1 MPPGDSRLAPTTTAK
16 ETEGDGRARRGA
28 RNRDRIVNALVELVR
43 AGEMQPTAE
52 QVAERA
58 AVGTRTVFRHFADMD
73 GLYAELSARI
83 EREVRPLAEE
93 PLPPGGLVERA
104 VALTRRRAVIFERI
118 APFVRAGDLQ
128 RWHSTFIQ
136 RNHAQRVRDLRADL
150 LARLPELAEA
160 PGPLVEALD
169 LLTSFEAWNRLRTDQ
184 RLGRERA
191 ALAMETGV
199 RSLLRGA

>member
-1 MPPGDSRLAPTTTAK
+1 MAPTTTAT
-16 ETEGDGRARRGA
+16 ETAGDGRARRGA
-28 RNRDRIVNALVELVR
+28 RNRERIVNALVELVR
-43 AGEMQPTAE
+43 AGELQPTAE

-73 GLYAELSARI
+73 VLYAELSARI

-93 PLPPGGLVERA
+93 PLPPGSLVERA

-118 APFVRAGDLQ
+118 APFQRAGDLQ

-136 RNHAQRVRDLRADL
+136 RDRARMARDLRADL
-150 LARLPELAEA
+150 LARLPELVGA
-160 PGPLVEALD
+160 PAARVEALD
-169 LLTSFEAWNRLRTDQ
+169 LLTSFEAWNRLRSDQ

-191 ALAMETGV
+191 AEAMETAV
-199 RSLLRGA
+199 RALLRGA